1 MHASGFYEPEA
12 GEVRKEI
19 GIHRGSQGNEREGK
33 AQEKQQEEQE
43 EEEEMVAVVVE
54 ESPEREHTHYL
65 NARHSVRSMQP
76 PHLYARAPGFPFL
89 TLPVYLLQPSSPLSS
104 SSPSADLPSPSGLP
118 PSPVR

>member
-1 MHASGFYEPEA
+1 MLQAFTNRRL

-19 GIHRGSQGNEREGK
+19 GIRRGSQGNEREGK

-43 EEEEMVAVVVE
+43 EEEEMVVVVVE